1 MNTWLIVLTSASVGA
16 LVSSLTTF
24 YIGRKQIELS
34 RRIASKEIIA
44 PMRQAWIN
52 TLREKLAELTSRALH
67 YFVAGFEERSDKE
80 YLQLGMLEQQITL
93 LINPKEQDHQELVAA
108 IREMVGAL
116 DSGDWRTDKFP
127 VAHTEITKLGQKILK
142 TEWDRIKSD
151 IDKP

>member
-1 MNTWLIVLTSASVGA
+1 
-16 LVSSLTTF
+16 
-24 YIGRKQIELS
+24 
-34 RRIASKEIIA
+34 
-44 PMRQAWIN
+44 
-52 TLREKLAELTSRALH
+52 
-67 YFVAGFEERSDKE
+67 
-80 YLQLGMLEQQITL
+80 MLEQQITL

-127 VAHTEITKLGQKILK
+127 MAHTEITNLGQKILK